1 MRPARQT
8 LVLAVDAEAQ
18 VHPKGSPMYE
28 HGNRLMDQ
36 KYGLL
41 KKMFGFMGRKDDDQ
55 RVIIEI
61 KSLSHLFSHSGRV
74 YTDPGLEVVCSG
86 SVIFPGFRE
95 FRSRCCVIMTRSVC
109 CIRRG

>member
-1 MRPARQT
+1 MGRCTSGRWEIGKVKRIRRCGQVKVAPCDQRGK
-8 LVLAVDAEAQ
+8 LLGPAVDAEAQ

-61 KSLSHLFSHSGRV
+61 KTLS
-74 YTDPGLEVVCSG
+74 
-86 SVIFPGFRE
+86 
-95 FRSRCCVIMTRSVC
+95 RSTLP
-109 CIRRG
+109 